1 MIPYRAGGLSSLKV
15 FGNFGRGVKSPT
27 FLERF
32 GGSFADPNPDL
43 VVEQAKSGDVGVE
56 ATLADSRVRVTAAY
70 FRNDFTDQ
78 ISYRPGA
85 VGDGIP
91 EYINIDGSRASGV
104 ELEAGLQRPIGGFLA
119 WVTYSFVD
127 SEVVTNQNTSQQFQ
141 PGQPLLRRPKHS
153 GSVRAAYTFGR
164 ATANVNFRIIGD
176 RFDNSFLSLRTVP
189 NAGSADRD
197 HDRRHRESR
206 LRRGRCEHRT
216 SPSRSAH
223 DVRSRRQYR
232 RHRIR
237 LGSRLPRLAAIVRRR
252 RPDSVRQAVEA
263 WAASRAGKPSASPRC
278 PFRT

>member
-1 MIPYRAGGLSSLKV
+1 MVSSFHIDPAALSSLKL

-27 FLERF
+27 FSERF

-43 VVEQAKSGDVGVE
+43 VVEQAKSGDVGIE
-56 ATLADSRVRVTAAY
+56 ATLADSRLRVTAAY

-91 EYINIDGSRASGV
+91 EYINIDGSRARGV

-119 WVTYSFVD
+119 WVTYSLVD
-127 SEVVTNQNTSQQFQ
+127 SEVVTNQSTSQQFQ

-189 NAGSADRD
+189 NAARPTAITTDITVNPGYVVAGANI
-197 HDRRHRESR
+197 ELR
-206 LRRGRCEHRT
+206 LRDQLTAYVRADNIGDTEYDSALGYPGLPQSFVVGARIQFGRR
-216 SPSRSAH
+216 
-223 DVRSRRQYR
+223 
-232 RHRIR
+232 
-237 LGSRLPRLAAIVRRR
+237 
-252 RPDSVRQAVEA
+252 
-263 WAASRAGKPSASPRC
+263 
-278 PFRT
+278 